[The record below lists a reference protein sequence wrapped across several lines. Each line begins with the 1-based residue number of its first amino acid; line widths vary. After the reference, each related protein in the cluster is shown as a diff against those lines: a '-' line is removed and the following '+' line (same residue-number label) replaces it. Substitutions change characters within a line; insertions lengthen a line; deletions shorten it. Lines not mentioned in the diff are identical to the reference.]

1 MDDLNF
7 FISIAMV
14 FFGVWNFLEAR
25 QSKELLEHLKQQ
37 NSFLESLVKSTRED
51 CETLKE
57 IDTFNKKLIRDLEAE
72 NYELKLKYEK

>member
-1 MDDLNF
+1 MSDLNF
-7 FISIAMV
+7 FVSIVMV

-72 NYELKLKYEK
+72 NYELKLKH

>member
-1 MDDLNF
+1 MSDLNF
-7 FISIAMV
+7 FISIVMV

-72 NYELKLKYEK
+72 NYELKLKH